1 MARYNDITIK
11 PNANNRGN
19 SGRKTQVYR
28 GISTVN
34 PNNRNYN
41 LYDAN
46 LIKQDLINHFQIR
59 KGEKI
64 YNPEFGSIIW
74 NLLFEPLT
82 QEAKDAITKDV
93 ATIVNA
99 DPRIDVVALSIVEKD
114 YGIQIAMTLNYNK
127 YNISETLRFN
137 FDRENGLIAQ

>member
-19 SGRKTQVYR
+19 SERKTQVYR

-34 PNNRNYN
+34 PNNRNFN

-64 YNPEFGSIIW
+64 YNPDFGSIIW
-74 NLLFEPLT
+74 NLLYEPLT
-82 QEAKDAITKDV
+82 QSARDAITADV
-93 ATIVNA
+93 TTIVNA
-99 DPRIDVVALSIVEKD
+99 DPRIDIVALSILEQD
-114 YGIQIAMTLNYNK
+114 YGIQVAMTLNYSK
-127 YNISETLRFN
+127 YNIEETLRFN
-137 FDRENGLIAQ
+137 FDKDNGLVV

>member
-19 SGRKTQVYR
+19 IDRKTQVYR

-34 PNNRNYN
+34 PNNRNFN

-64 YNPEFGSIIW
+64 YNPDFGSIIW
-74 NLLFEPLT
+74 NLLYEPLT
-82 QEAKDAITKDV
+82 QEARDAITADV
-93 ATIVNA
+93 AKIVNS
-99 DPRIDVVALSIVEKD
+99 DPRVDIVALTITEQE
-114 YGIQIAMTLNYNK
+114 YGIQVAMTLNYNK

-137 FDRENGLIAQ
+137 FDKDNGLVV